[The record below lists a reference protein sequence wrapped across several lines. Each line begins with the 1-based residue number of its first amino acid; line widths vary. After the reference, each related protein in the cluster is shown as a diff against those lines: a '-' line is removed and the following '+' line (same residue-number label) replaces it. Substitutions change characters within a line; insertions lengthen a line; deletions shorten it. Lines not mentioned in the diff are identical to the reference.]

1 MKRIEALYFPR
12 VSLRLLPLAIM
23 MAAASAYAQVAAPA
37 MPAAPPASSSA
48 PAPMGPAFGTYGAAP
63 PAPAAPAAAYAPA
76 PAPAYAAPAPAYAPA
91 PLAAPPSAYGAYAP
105 QVNPGYAQG
114 GAVPYAPYA
123 VAPTPVPG
131 SYPPGYAG
139 SSQVAGTGS
148 GAAGSVLNGTGLS
161 PGQLASMASKLSPT
175 QIQMIAAKRG
185 MSADQLQALQR
196 SLANGT
202 ISQRQIDSL
211 SARLGAQCINPQDVQ
226 TIGAMLGL
234 SSDQINQ
241 LQSNMSR
248 IGAGTAQTAPP
259 PNPMV
264 QYQSNLQGGAPANAG
279 PSQIEQT
286 FRTIDLT
293 QGQVPEFTGPEDL
306 QQFGYSFFSSQAN
319 IQNLNISPFVPV
331 GPDYVLGPGDQM
343 QVMMWGTRNETDQLI
358 VDRNGAVQVPSIG
371 PIQVA
376 GMKFD
381 HAKQVIESKV
391 EQITGVHASV
401 TMGQIRTMNVFVVGD
416 VNNPG
421 PYTVNSLARLTD
433 ALVAAGGPTKVG
445 SLRRIQLKRG
455 NKVVLNVDL
464 YNVLLHGDTS
474 ADVRLQDRDVV
485 FVPSIGPVVG
495 VAGDLKR
502 PGIYELTERRQ
513 NLGSV
518 LNLAGG
524 VDAYAYTRRIQ
535 VERVDN
541 HQRRVIVDTTLDKLP
556 IEQLTISDGDLVKV
570 FPVLPVHRNKVTLL
584 GNVFRP
590 GDYQWKPGLK
600 LSDLIAMG
608 EGVQPRTYFHYAL
621 VKRLEGKQLYPHYLQ
636 VNLGQA
642 LENPNTAADIP
653 LQVFDEVTVYNQDD
667 LRNLP
672 TVTVTGEVRI
682 PGTYKLDP
690 NMRISDLVY
699 LAGGLTDSAYQKS
712 AELARTQVADGSVT
726 QHHYLEVDL
735 RKALDGDKSGDLT
748 LQPNDELF
756 VRTATN
762 WHLPWTVMV
771 SGRVARPGSYTV
783 HENERLS
790 SLIGEAGGFL
800 PDAYP
805 QGMVLV
811 RDSVKEEQ
819 QKELDKARLDLQ
831 QQLATAAFSQSSLS
845 QTSSGASQSTS
856 AVLAS
861 AQQILAS
868 SSTLQASGRIVVN
881 YGKHGFSGPE
891 DVVLQDKDD
900 ITIPRQP
907 SSVNVLGQVY
917 NPTAVIARPGLT
929 VRRYLDLAGGP
940 TTLADTD
947 HLLVIRADGGVV
959 TPEGYKDAEENRTF
973 PLLPIFSGGLEEAS
987 LNPGDTIYVP
997 YKIPDY
1003 TSLTVKKD
1011 ITQIIAQTAQ
1021 SVAMVGILATN
1032 L

>member
-175 QIQMIAAKRG
+175 QIQMIAAKLG

-202 ISQRQIDSL
+202 ISQSQIDSL
-211 SARLGAQCINPQDVQ
+211 SARLGAQGVNPQDVQ

-259 PNPMV
+259 PIPMV

-343 QVMMWGTRNETDQLI
+343 QVMMWGTRNETDPLI

-381 HAKQVIESKV
+381 RAKQVIESKV
-391 EQITGVHASV
+391 EQITGVHAAV
-401 TMGQIRTMNVFVVGD
+401 TMGQIRTITVFVVGD
-416 VNNPG
+416 VTNPG
-421 PYTVNSLARLTD
+421 PYTVNSLARVTD

-445 SLRRIQLKRG
+445 TLRRIQLKRG
-455 NKVVLNVDL
+455 NQLVRTIDL
-464 YNVLLHGDTS
+464 YDVLLRGDTS
-474 ADVRLQDRDVV
+474 ADVRLEDRDVV
-485 FVPSIGPVVG
+485 FVPPIGAVTG
-495 VAGDLKR
+495 IAGNLKR
-502 PGIYELTERRQ
+502 PGIYELGGRQ
-513 NLGSV
+513 ETLSQV
-518 LNLAGG
+518 LSLAGG
-524 VDAYAYTRRIQ
+524 TDPFAYTQRIQ
-535 VERVDN
+535 IERVDN
-541 HQRRVIVDTTLDKLP
+541 HQRRVILDTTLDKLGDRRF
-556 IEQLTISDGDLVKV
+556 TVSDGDLVKV
-570 FPVLPVHRNKVTLL
+570 FPVLPEQKNRVSLV
-584 GNVFRP
+584 GNVYRP
-590 GDYQWKPGLK
+590 GDYQWHPGMK
-600 LSDLIAMG
+600 FSDLISMG
-608 EGVQPRTYFHYAL
+608 EGVQPRTYFQYAL
-621 VKRLEGKQLYPHYLQ
+621 VKRLEGKELYPHYLP

-642 LENPNTAADIP
+642 LDHPASAADIP
-653 LQVFDEVTVYNQDD
+653 LQPLDTVTIYNQDD

-682 PGTYKLDP
+682 PGTYRLDP
-690 NMRISDLVY
+690 NMKVSDLIY
-699 LAGGLTDSAYQKS
+699 LAGGLTEAAYQKS
-712 AELARTQVADGSVT
+712 AELARTEVVDGTVT
-726 QHHYLEVDL
+726 RHQYIDVDL
-735 RKALDGDKSGDLT
+735 RSALDRDHSSDLV
-748 LQPNDELF
+748 LAANDQLF
-756 VRTATN
+756 IRSATN
-762 WHLPWTVMV
+762 WHLPWTVTV
-771 SGRVARPGSYTV
+771 GGRIARPGAYTI
-783 HENERLS
+783 HEGEHLS
-790 SLIGEAGGFL
+790 SLIEQAGGFL
-800 PDAYP
+800 PDA
-805 QGMVLV
+805 
-811 RDSVKEEQ
+811 
-819 QKELDKARLDLQ
+819 
-831 QQLATAAFSQSSLS
+831 
-845 QTSSGASQSTS
+845 
-856 AVLAS
+856 
-861 AQQILAS
+861 
-868 SSTLQASGRIVVN
+868 
-881 YGKHGFSGPE
+881 
-891 DVVLQDKDD
+891 
-900 ITIPRQP
+900 
-907 SSVNVLGQVY
+907 
-917 NPTAVIARPGLT
+917 
-929 VRRYLDLAGGP
+929 
-940 TTLADTD
+940 
-947 HLLVIRADGGVV
+947 
-959 TPEGYKDAEENRTF
+959 
-973 PLLPIFSGGLEEAS
+973 
-987 LNPGDTIYVP
+987 
-997 YKIPDY
+997 
-1003 TSLTVKKD
+1003 
-1011 ITQIIAQTAQ
+1011 
-1021 SVAMVGILATN
+1021 
-1032 L
+1032 